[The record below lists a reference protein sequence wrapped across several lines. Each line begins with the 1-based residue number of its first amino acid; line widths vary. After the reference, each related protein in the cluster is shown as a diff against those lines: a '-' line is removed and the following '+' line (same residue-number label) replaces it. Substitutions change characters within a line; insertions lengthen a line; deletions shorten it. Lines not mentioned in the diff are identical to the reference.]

1 MGFFIKT
8 LHLYLIILFCGGD
21 EQFQHSDNKSLS
33 KSAPSPSSLPES
45 QIPRGLNFLHNVI
58 TKSTKKKVHLNILN
72 ILNKQHNDSFQV
84 DPTIVLSN
92 SQPQDMSSHKF
103 SQTDE
108 IINVSLTDPSLGG
121 MTLSPVPAEKQQKA
135 GGPLNLN
142 SVLKW
147 NVLSDE
153 QYNIKGTRFPSST
166 LHIRAS
172 CGIPA
177 NGTFDLSNRNL
188 TENELRGKMDPI
200 FCKATLDQI
209 KKFNASLNKLET
221 DIATL
226 IPLFL
231 EMKSVYLIDVSYNK
245 IFINTKSAKGSHNL
259 EHNYLLFL
267 NLSHNPLKTLTS
279 LILPRGLKSIDL
291 SFTQINQIPKEFFA
305 MFSQIEEVF
314 LQGNQFIYN
323 TEAVTFNF
331 NPLRRRRND
340 ESFFN
345 GAISFAKLPQST
357 PIKSLKKA
365 TDQIMLNCF
374 TEVLPE
380 GFQNITKKHI
390 SLNLSNKLMHNFH
403 YLPKSLH
410 HFDLSN
416 CNLQGI
422 ASPNL
427 FPNLTVF
434 KIQNNKIKKMSYLPG
449 SLEECDVSK
458 NKIRTLNLH
467 GAEKSLQLLNLSRNN
482 LKQLNVNSSYFSLN
496 NLDVSYNLIT
506 DLMDDMGTLM
516 PELKYLNL
524 SENKIFFLQPGSFP
538 KSLVEL
544 DISNNAL
551 AILMK
556 EIFLPLT
563 NLKILTIQGKH
574 FFCNCEL
581 YWFANTYLVDPQM
594 QINGRESLYCGFPR
608 KRQGLLLQNNH
619 LTMLH
624 CSLGIQI
631 GITVVVVILIMSII
645 SVLCWHFDG
654 PWYLKMGWYWCK
666 AKRKQ
671 YEKRPEHKIYDA
683 FISYSE
689 NDASWTKETLLKNLE
704 ARGFKVCYH
713 ERDFMPGHPV
723 LGNIFYCIENSHKV
737 LFVLSPRFVHSCW
750 CQYELYFAEHRVL
763 TENQDSLI
771 MVILEDLPANSIPK
785 KFSKLRKLLKRKT
798 YLKWSLEEH
807 KQKLFWHQLTAV
819 LKTMNDP
826 VLRTQRK
833 SCIRK
838 QTDETE

>member
-8 LHLYLIILFCGGD
+8 LHFYLIILFSGGD
-21 EQFQHSDNKSLS
+21 EQFQHSNNKSLLS
-33 KSAPSPSSLPES
+33 KASASPSSLSES
-45 QIPRGLNFLHNVI
+45 QIPRGLNFLHNVR
-58 TKSTKKKVHLNILN
+58 TKSTKKNVRLNILN
-72 ILNKQHNDSFQV
+72 VLNKQHNDSFQV
-84 DPTIVLSN
+84 DPTTVLPN
-92 SQPQDMSSHKF
+92 SQPQHMSSHKF

-108 IINVSLTDPSLGG
+108 IINVALTDSYLRG
-121 MTLSPVPAEKQQKA
+121 MTLSPMPAEKQQKT
-135 GGPLNLN
+135 GGLLNLN

-147 NVLSDE
+147 NVLGDE
-153 QYNIKGTRFPSST
+153 QYKVKGTRFPSST
-166 LHIRAS
+166 LHISAS
-172 CGIPA
+172 CGIPT
-177 NGTFDLSNRNL
+177 NGTFDLSNRKL
-188 TENELRGKMDPI
+188 TKDELRGKMDPI

-231 EMKSVYLIDVSYNK
+231 EMKNVYLIDVSYNK
-245 IFINTKSAKGSHNL
+245 IFINTNSARESHNL
-259 EHNYLLFL
+259 EHNNLRFL

-279 LILPRGLKSIDL
+279 LTLPRGLKSIDL
-291 SFTQINQIPKEFFA
+291 SFTQISQIPKDFVA
-305 MFSQIEEVF
+305 MFSHIEEVF
-314 LQGNQFIYN
+314 LQGNQFMYN
-323 TEAVTFNF
+323 TEVVTFNF
-331 NPLRRRRND
+331 NPVRGIKND
-340 ESFFN
+340 ESVFN
-345 GAISFAKLPQST
+345 GTISFTKLPQST
-357 PIKSLKKA
+357 PIESCLEKA
-365 TDQIMLNCF
+365 THQIMLNCF
-374 TEVLPE
+374 TETV
-380 GFQNITKKHI
+380 FQNITKKHI
-390 SLNLSNKLMHNFH
+390 SIDLSNKFMHNFH
-403 YLPKSLH
+403 CLPKSLH
-410 HFDLSN
+410 SIDLSN

-422 ASPNL
+422 AHPNL
-427 FPNLTVF
+427 FSNVTVF
-434 KIQNNKIKKMSYLPG
+434 KIQNNNIKKISYLPD

-458 NKIRTLNLH
+458 NKISRFTFLGGGQNL
-467 GAEKSLQLLNLSRNN
+467 KLLNLSRNL
-482 LKQLNVNSSYFSLN
+482 LKRLNVNNSYLSLY

-506 DLMDDMGTLM
+506 DLLGDMGTFM

-524 SENKIFFLQPGSFP
+524 SENKIFFLQPGYFP
-538 KSLVEL
+538 NSLVEL
-544 DISNNAL
+544 DISNNAI

-556 EIFLPLT
+556 ETFVHLT
-563 NLKILTIQGKH
+563 NLKILTVQGKH

-581 YWFANTYLVDPQM
+581 YWFANTYLANPQM
-594 QINGRESLYCGFPR
+594 QINGQESLFCGFPKK
-608 KRQGLLLQNNH
+608 KRGLLLQNSR

-624 CSLGIQI
+624 CSLGLQI
-631 GITVVVVILIMSII
+631 GITVIVVILIMSII

-689 NDASWTKETLLKNLE
+689 NDASWIKETLLKNLE
-704 ARGFKVCYH
+704 GRGFKVCYH

-771 MVILEDLPANSIPK
+771 MVVLEDLPANSIPK
-785 KFSKLRKLLKRKT
+785 KFSKLRKLLKKKT
-798 YLKWSLEEH
+798 YLKWSPEEY

-819 LKTMNDP
+819 LKTMNEP

>member
-8 LHLYLIILFCGGD
+8 LHFYLIILFCGGN
-21 EQFQHSDNKSLS
+21 EQFQHSDNKSLLS
-33 KSAPSPSSLPES
+33 KSSPSPSLLPES
-45 QIPRGLNFLHNVI
+45 QIPKGLNFLHNV
-58 TKSTKKKVHLNILN
+58 TAKSTKKKVRLNIRN

-92 SQPQDMSSHKF
+92 SQPQYTSSHKV

-108 IINVSLTDPSLGG
+108 IINVSLTSQSLRG
-121 MTLSPVPAEKQQKA
+121 MTLSPMPPKKQQKA
-135 GGPLNLN
+135 LK

-147 NVLSDE
+147 NVLGDE
-153 QYNIKGTRFPSST
+153 QNNAKGTRFPYST
-166 LHIRAS
+166 LLISAG

-209 KKFNASLNKLET
+209 KKFNASFNKLEI
-221 DIATL
+221 DIAIL

-245 IFINTKSAKGSHNL
+245 IFINTTSAKENHNL
-259 EHNYLLFL
+259 EHNNLLYL
-267 NLSHNPLKTLTS
+267 NLSHNPLKTLTN
-279 LILPRGLKSIDL
+279 LTLPRGLKSIDL
-291 SFTQINQIPKEFFA
+291 SFTQINQIPKEFVA

-314 LQGNQFIYN
+314 LQGNQFTYN
-323 TEAVTFNF
+323 TEVVTSNF
-331 NPLRRRRND
+331 NPVHKIKND
-340 ESFFN
+340 EVFFHRSPH
-345 GAISFAKLPQST
+345 IERLLEEETHQ
-357 PIKSLKKA
+357 IK
-365 TDQIMLNCF
+365 LNCF
-374 TEVLPE
+374 TEVFPE
-380 GFQNITKKHI
+380 GFPNITKEHI
-390 SLNLSNKLMHNFH
+390 VLHFRINFMHYFH
-403 YLPKSLH
+403 YLPKSLRRV
-410 HFDLSN
+410 DLSN

-434 KIQNNKIKKMSYLPG
+434 KIQNNKMKKISYLPD

-458 NKIRTLNLH
+458 NKLQTFPFNRT
-467 GAEKSLQLLNLSRNN
+467 EQSLKLLNLSRNH
-482 LKQLNVNSSYFSLN
+482 LKELNVSTSYLFLN

-506 DLMDDMGTLM
+506 KLLGDMAKCT

-524 SENKIFFLQPGSFP
+524 SENKICFLQPGIFP

-544 DISNNAL
+544 DISNNAI

-556 EIFLPLT
+556 ETFLPLT
-563 NLKILTIQGKH
+563 NLKILTVQGKH
-574 FFCNCEL
+574 YFCNCEL
-581 YWFANTYLVDPQM
+581 YWFANTYFANPQI
-594 QINGRESLYCGFPR
+594 QINGQESFFCGFPR
-608 KRQGLLLQNNH
+608 KMRGLLLQNNQ
-619 LTMLH
+619 LTMLR
-624 CSLGIQI
+624 CSLGLQI
-631 GITVVVVILIMSII
+631 GITVIVVILIMSII
-645 SVLCWHFDG
+645 SILCWQFDG
-654 PWYLKMGWYWCK
+654 PWHLKMGWYWCK

-763 TENQDSLI
+763 TEKQDSLI

-798 YLKWSLEEH
+798 YLKWSPEEH

-819 LKTMNDP
+819 LKTTNDP
-826 VLRTQRK
+826 VLKTQRK

>member
-8 LHLYLIILFCGGD
+8 LHFYLIILFCGGD
-21 EQFQHSDNKSLS
+21 EQFQHSNNKRLLS
-33 KSAPSPSSLPES
+33 KSSPSPSSLPES
-45 QIPRGLNFLHNVI
+45 QTPRGLNFLHNVR
-58 TKSTKKKVHLNILN
+58 TKSTKKNVRLNILN
-72 ILNKQHNDSFQV
+72 MLNKQHNDSFQV
-84 DPTIVLSN
+84 DPTTVLSN
-92 SQPQDMSSHKF
+92 SQPQHMSFHKF

-108 IINVSLTDPSLGG
+108 IINASLTEPSLRG
-121 MTLSPVPAEKQQKA
+121 MTLSPMPAEKQQKT
-135 GGPLNLN
+135 GGLLNLN

-147 NVLSDE
+147 NVLDGE
-153 QYNIKGTRFPSST
+153 QYKVKGARFPSST
-166 LHIRAS
+166 LHISAR
-172 CGIPA
+172 CGIPE
-177 NGTFDLSNRNL
+177 NGTFDLSNRKL
-188 TENELRGKMDPI
+188 TKNELRGKMDPI

-231 EMKSVYLIDVSYNK
+231 EMKNVCLIDVSYNK
-245 IFINTKSAKGSHNL
+245 IFINTKSPRESHNL
-259 EHNYLLFL
+259 EHNNLRYL
-267 NLSHNPLKTLTS
+267 NLSHNPLKSLTS
-279 LILPRGLKSIDL
+279 LTLPRDLKSIDL
-291 SFTQINQIPKEFFA
+291 SFTQISQIPKEFVT
-305 MFSQIEEVF
+305 MFSHIEEVF
-314 LQGNQFIYN
+314 LQGNQFKSN
-323 TEAVTFNF
+323 TEAITFNF
-331 NPLRRRRND
+331 NPVRRIRND
-340 ESFFN
+340 ESVFN
-345 GAISFAKLPQST
+345 GDISFTKLAQST
-357 PIKSLKKA
+357 PIESLLEKA
-365 TDQIMLNCF
+365 THQIMLNCF
-374 TEVLPE
+374 TETVCFE
-380 GFQNITKKHI
+380 FQNVTKKHA
-390 SLNLSNKLMHNFH
+390 SLDLSNKFMHNFH

-410 HFDLSN
+410 RVDLSN
-416 CNLQGI
+416 
-422 ASPNL
+422 
-427 FPNLTVF
+427 
-434 KIQNNKIKKMSYLPG
+434 Y

-458 NKIRTLNLH
+458 NKIHRFPFHRGGKNL
-467 GAEKSLQLLNLSRNN
+467 KVLNLSTNF
-482 LKQLNVNSSYFSLN
+482 LKQLNVNNSFFSLH

-506 DLMDDMGTLM
+506 DLLSDMGTLM

-524 SENKIFFLQPGSFP
+524 SENKIFFLQPGCFP

-544 DISNNAL
+544 DISNNAI

-556 EIFLPLT
+556 ETFVHLT
-563 NLKILTIQGKH
+563 NLKILTVQGKH

-581 YWFANTYLVDPQM
+581 YWFANTYLANPQM
-594 QINGRESLYCGFPR
+594 QINGRESLFCGFPKK
-608 KRQGLLLQNNH
+608 KRGLLLENNS
-619 LTMLH
+619 LTMLR
-624 CSLGIQI
+624 CSLGLQI
-631 GITVVVVILIMSII
+631 GITVIVVILIMSVI

-654 PWYLKMGWYWCK
+654 LWYLKMGWYWCK

-704 ARGFKVCYH
+704 GRGFKVCYH

-771 MVILEDLPANSIPK
+771 MVVLEDLPTNSIPK

-798 YLKWSLEEH
+798 YLKWSPEEH

-819 LKTMNDP
+819 LKTMNEP
-826 VLRTQRK
+826 ILRTQRK

>member
-8 LHLYLIILFCGGD
+8 LHFYLIILFCGGD
-21 EQFQHSDNKSLS
+21 EQFQHSDNKSLLS
-33 KSAPSPSSLPES
+33 KASPSPSSLPES
-45 QIPRGLNFLHNVI
+45 QIPRRLNFLHNVR
-58 TKSTKKKVHLNILN
+58 TKSTKKKVHLNIFN

-92 SQPQDMSSHKF
+92 SQPQYMTSHKF

-108 IINVSLTDPSLGG
+108 IINVSVTDPSLRD
-121 MTLSPVPAEKQQKA
+121 MALSPMPAEKQKKA
-135 GGPLNLN
+135 GGLLG
-142 SVLKW
+142 
-147 NVLSDE
+147 DE
-153 QYNIKGTRFPSST
+153 QYNAEGTRFPSST
-166 LHIRAS
+166 LHINAR

-200 FCKATLDQI
+200 LCKATLDQI

-231 EMKSVYLIDVSYNK
+231 EMKNVCVIDLSYNQ
-245 IFINTKSAKGSHNL
+245 IFINTKSAKESHNL
-259 EHNYLLFL
+259 EHNNLLYL

-279 LILPRGLKSIDL
+279 LTLPRGLKSIDL
-291 SFTQINQIPKEFFA
+291 SFTQLNQIPKEFLA

-314 LQGNQFIYN
+314 LQGNPYIHN

-331 NPLRRRRND
+331 NPMHRIINY
-340 ESFFN
+340 ESFFT
-345 GAISFAKLPQST
+345 GAISYGNLSQST
-357 PIKSLKKA
+357 PIESCLEKVA
-365 TDQIMLNCF
+365 HQIILNSC
-374 TEVLPE
+374 TEVLAE
-380 GFQNITKKHI
+380 WFQNITKKHI
-390 SLNLSNKLMHNFH
+390 SLDLSNKLMYNFSQ
-403 YLPKSLH
+403 SLR
-410 HFDLSN
+410 HFELSS

-422 ASPNL
+422 ARPNL

-434 KIQNNKIKKMSYLPG
+434 KCQNNKIKQISHLPDL
-449 SLEECDVSK
+449 LEECDLSRNSLRK
-458 NKIRTLNLH
+458 FNFR
-467 GAEKSLQLLNLSRNN
+467 GAKESLKKLDLSRNYIKQLNLSTPY
-482 LKQLNVNSSYFSLN
+482 LSLYK
-496 NLDVSYNLIT
+496 LDISYNSIT
-506 DLMDDMGTLM
+506 DLGQMGKYM
-516 PELKYLNL
+516 PQLKYLDA
-524 SENKIFFLQPGSFP
+524 SENKIFFLKPGSFP
-538 KSLVEL
+538 KSLVQL
-544 DISNNAL
+544 DISNNAI

-556 EIFLPLT
+556 ETFLPLT
-563 NLKILTIQGKH
+563 NLKILTIQGEN

-581 YWFANTYLVDPQM
+581 YWFANTYLANPQM
-594 QINGRESLYCGFPR
+594 QINGKESLVCGFPKKNR
-608 KRQGLLLQNNH
+608 RLLLQNTH
-619 LTMLH
+619 LTMLR
-624 CSLGIQI
+624 CSLGLQI
-631 GITVVVVILIMSII
+631 GITVIMVILIMSII

-671 YEKRPEHKIYDA
+671 YEKRPELKIYDA

-689 NDASWTKETLLKNLE
+689 NDASWTKEILLKNLE

-737 LFVLSPRFVHSCW
+737 LFVLSPKFVHSCW

-771 MVILEDLPANSIPK
+771 MIILEDLPTNSIPK

-798 YLKWSLEEH
+798 YLKWSPEEH
-807 KQKLFWHQLTAV
+807 KQKLFWYQLTAV

>member
-8 LHLYLIILFCGGD
+8 LHFYLIILFCSGD
-21 EQFQHSDNKSLS
+21 EQFQHSDNKSLLS
-33 KSAPSPSSLPES
+33 KSSPSSFPES
-45 QIPRGLNFLHNVI
+45 QIPRRGLSFLHNVR
-58 TKSTKKKVHLNILN
+58 TKTAKKKAGLNILN
-72 ILNKQHNDSFQV
+72 ILNMRHNYSFQV

-92 SQPQDMSSHKF
+92 IQPQHRSSHKF
-103 SQTDE
+103 SQTDG
-108 IINVSLTDPSLGG
+108 IINDSLTDPSLRS
-121 MTLSPVPAEKQQKA
+121 MTLSPKPAEKQQEA
-135 GGPLNLN
+135 ESLLNLN

-147 NVLSDE
+147 NVLGDE
-153 QYNIKGTRFPSST
+153 QYNKKETRFSSST
-166 LHIRAS
+166 LQISAS

-177 NGTFDLSNRNL
+177 NGTFDLSNRKL

-209 KKFNASLNKLET
+209 KKFNASLNNLET

-245 IFINTKSAKGSHNL
+245 IFINTKSAKDSYNLQHN
-259 EHNYLLFL
+259 NLLFL
-267 NLSHNPLKTLTS
+267 NLSHNPLKTLKN

-291 SFTQINQIPKEFFA
+291 SFTQINQIPKEFIA
-305 MFSQIEEVF
+305 ILSQIEEVF
-314 LQGNQFIYN
+314 LQGNPFIYN
-323 TEAVTFNF
+323 AEALMSNF
-331 NPLRRRRND
+331 NPVLTIRNQKH
-340 ESFFN
+340 FFN
-345 GAISFAKLPQST
+345 GGISYTNFPQST
-357 PIKSLKKA
+357 IH
-365 TDQIMLNCF
+365 QIMLHCF
-374 TEVLPE
+374 TEELPE
-380 GFQNITKKHI
+380 GFQNTKNPHI
-390 SLNLSNKLMHNFH
+390 FLDLSNKSIHNFH
-403 YLPKSLH
+403 YLPKSLR

-416 CNLQGI
+416 CNLQGK

-434 KIQNNKIKKMSYLPG
+434 KIQNNKIKKISPYLPD
-449 SLEECDVSK
+449 SLEECDLSK
-458 NKIRTLNLH
+458 NNIRNFPFH
-467 GAEKSLQLLNLSRNN
+467 GAEQSLKLLNLSRNL
-482 LKQLNVNSSYFSLN
+482 LKQLNVNTSYLSLN
-496 NLDVSYNLIT
+496 NLDVSHNLIT
-506 DLMDDMGTLM
+506 NLLGHMGTFL

-524 SENKIFFLQPGSFP
+524 SENKIFFLQPGSLP

-544 DISNNAL
+544 DISNNAI

-556 EIFLPLT
+556 DMFLHLT
-563 NLKILTIQGKH
+563 NLKILTLQGEH

-581 YWFANTYLVDPQM
+581 YWFANTYLANPQM
-594 QINGRESLYCGFPR
+594 QINGQERLFCGFPKK
-608 KRQGLLLQNNH
+608 KRGLMLQNSH
-619 LTMLH
+619 LTMLY
-624 CSLGIQI
+624 CSLGLQI
-631 GITVVVVILIMSII
+631 GITVVTVILFMSVI
-645 SVLCWHFDG
+645 SVLCWHFDV

-704 ARGFKVCYH
+704 ASGFKVCYH

-737 LFVLSPRFVHSCW
+737 LFVLSPSFVHSCW

-771 MVILEDLPANSIPK
+771 MVVLEDLPANSIPK
-785 KFSKLRKLLKRKT
+785 KFSKLRKLLQRKT
-798 YLKWSLEEH
+798 YLKWSPEEH
-807 KQKLFWHQLTAV
+807 KQKLFWHQLSTV
-819 LKTMNDP
+819 LKTMNEP

-838 QTDETE
+838 QTDSTE